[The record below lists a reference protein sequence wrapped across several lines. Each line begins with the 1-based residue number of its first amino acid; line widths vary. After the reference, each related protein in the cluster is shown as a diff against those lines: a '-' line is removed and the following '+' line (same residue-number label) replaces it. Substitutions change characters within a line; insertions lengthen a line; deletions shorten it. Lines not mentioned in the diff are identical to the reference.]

1 MDLSRIGPLMGCAS
15 AICFG
20 LSWMISAMLWGN
32 WVLGTDSL
40 SSIGVCGIDS
50 AEIVWGLGCGT
61 TGVLV
66 ILLGLALLDDRN
78 RFFRYGGITS
88 VICGCA
94 CVGIAAVNEDYGD
107 IHMAIAS
114 IYGGGAAMTIALTG
128 IGDYNEG
135 YRPFTFL
142 AAGLLILCGI
152 TSLTCPFGTYEP
164 IAVSCILIWTFT
176 ESLIVYLRNT
186 KEKVSVDDH

>member
-1 MDLSRIGPLMGCAS
+1 MDLSRVGPLMGCAS

-20 LSWMISAMLWGN
+20 LSWAISAMFWGK
-32 WVLGTDSL
+32 WVLGTNSL
-40 SSIGVCGIDS
+40 SSIGVCGVDS
-50 AEIVWGLGCGT
+50 AEIVWGLGCGA
-61 TGVLV
+61 TGILV
-66 ILLGLALLDDRN
+66 IFLGLALLDDRN

-88 VICGCA
+88 IICGCA
-94 CVGIAAVNEDYGD
+94 CVGIATVNEGYGD

-114 IYGGGAAMTIALTG
+114 IYGGGAALTIAFTG

-152 TSLTCPFGTYEP
+152 ASLTCPFGVYEP

-176 ESLIVYLRNT
+176 ESLIVYLRNG
-186 KEKVSVDDH
+186 KERVSVDDH